1 MKMAIWFCKKSKIDY
16 NIFIQTQDETLL
28 KSIVLFLD
36 YPKHSVLYKHGQ
48 LFFIQEKNI
57 ISTKELDTQSDLI
70 VSFDGSKMQRI
81 DQGYYLGSSV
91 IEARQYDMFG
101 KMYIDIAR
109 TSSNN
114 NNNNG

>member
-1 MKMAIWFCKKSKIDY
+1 MHTKTKLFLKTIEND
-16 NIFIQTQDETLL
+16 QDETLL
-28 KSIVLFLD
+28 KSIILFLD

-114 NNNNG
+114 NNNNNNG